1 MVCLSIYSGGLL
13 HFMCAFN
20 SWYYLCSIG
29 FHIFPTFIKSEI
41 GTVLIFTILTLTL
54 KFIISFVVI
63 GFFSR
68 QYSWDTF
75 MMSTG
80 LSQISEFTF
89 VLGSRG
95 RRFGVLSREVYL
107 LLLSTTIVS
116 LFFSPLMWKSALAIS
131 RKTKPGLLTQLSR
144 KLLWWKK

>member
-1 MVCLSIYSGGLL
+1 VEPVRDFIGCC
-13 HFMCAFN
+13 FFA
-20 SWYYLCSIG
+20 SIG

-95 RRFGVLSREVYL
+95 RRFGVLSREVNTAGLPPSFEHNHCQSFL
-107 LLLSTTIVS
+107 LPIDVEVCFSHLQKDQAWSADTIV
-116 LFFSPLMWKSALAIS
+116 
-131 RKTKPGLLTQLSR
+131 
-144 KLLWWKK
+144 